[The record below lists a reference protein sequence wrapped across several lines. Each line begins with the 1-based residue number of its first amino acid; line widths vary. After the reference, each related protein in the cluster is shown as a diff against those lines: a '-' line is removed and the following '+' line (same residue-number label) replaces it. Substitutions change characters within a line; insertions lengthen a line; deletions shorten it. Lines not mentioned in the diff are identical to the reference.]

1 MLSSFKSY
9 KIEKIPTAKDLVS
22 SQETTLP
29 FTFPVDLQKH
39 FPHGFL
45 DAQIGVDKSVFQEQ
59 STLGTEYEAVN
70 TTVNEL
76 EKKKSEANILKEKL
90 MELFGR
96 KNLKPFQD
104 NQRALFSD
112 KIAELKKE
120 VNLLKEKIKGI
131 NLESSLLAL
140 ILMIV
145 AAAIFISADY
155 IISKSVVSTF
165 LLLDTNKWD
174 AILFSLALAAIP
186 FLLKPAYDRLI
197 EQPYKLNQN
206 KGFFNVLIIL
216 ITFAAFGLLVNTGFV
231 RMNAFN
237 YNPVTVVP
245 EINNGNGVL
254 LIDPSATGVVNVI
267 NPKPENYIYIVVVVS
282 GVLFA
287 FGGAILLGMGLP
299 ELKKRVKR
307 AWMKIVL
314 KTLYLK
320 IRRLDKKIEQL
331 NELKSFYERDEAKY
345 CNGISLEEKWKN
357 LMEEIEK
364 TEEELAESKKIRTE
378 KLKTFKSKI
387 HEYGHQLAAEFS
399 ESNLKKQGLHYI
411 NQKATPR
418 PYIQLRNNISQHIN

>member
-131 NLESSLLAL
+131 NLENSLLAYERG
-140 ILMIV
+140 M
-145 AAAIFISADY
+145 A
-155 IISKSVVSTF
+155 
-165 LLLDTNKWD
+165 
-174 AILFSLALAAIP
+174 
-186 FLLKPAYDRLI
+186 
-197 EQPYKLNQN
+197 
-206 KGFFNVLIIL
+206 
-216 ITFAAFGLLVNTGFV
+216 
-231 RMNAFN
+231 
-237 YNPVTVVP
+237 
-245 EINNGNGVL
+245 
-254 LIDPSATGVVNVI
+254 
-267 NPKPENYIYIVVVVS
+267 
-282 GVLFA
+282 
-287 FGGAILLGMGLP
+287 LLGHCQ
-299 ELKKRVKR
+299 E
-307 AWMKIVL
+307 
-314 KTLYLK
+314 TLGQAEQK
-320 IRRLDKKIEQL
+320 IRVLEAGIL
-331 NELKSFYERDEAKY
+331 RDFTDSTGA
-345 CNGISLEEKWKN
+345 
-357 LMEEIEK
+357 
-364 TEEELAESKKIRTE
+364 
-378 KLKTFKSKI
+378 
-387 HEYGHQLAAEFS
+387 S
-399 ESNLKKQGLHYI
+399 EDVRS
-411 NQKATPR
+411 
-418 PYIQLRNNISQHIN
+418 

>member
-1 MLSSFKSY
+1 MLPSFKSY
-9 KIEKIPTAKDLVS
+9 KIEKLPTAGDLVS
-22 SQETTLP
+22 SQETSLP

-59 STLGTEYEAVN
+59 STLGTEYEGVN

-76 EKKKSEANILKEKL
+76 EKKKSEAYTLKEKL

-131 NLESSLLAL
+131 KLESSLLAL
-140 ILMIV
+140 ILMLV
-145 AAAIFISADY
+145 AAFIFISADY

-165 LLLDTNKWD
+165 LLLDVNKWD
-174 AILFSLALAAIP
+174 AILFSLALASIP

-206 KGFFNVLIIL
+206 KGFFNILIIL

-237 YNPVTVVP
+237 YNPVIEAPMGDNEKGLPLEGTG
-245 EINNGNGVL
+245 EIGGGE
-254 LIDPSATGVVNVI
+254 LINS
-267 NPKPENYIYIVVVVS
+267 KPENYTYIVVVVS

-299 ELKKRVKR
+299 EFKKRVKR

-314 KTLYLK
+314 KTLFLK
-320 IRRLDKKIEQL
+320 IRRLEKKIEQL
-331 NELKSFYERDEAKY
+331 NELQSFYERDEAKC
-345 CNGISLEEKWKN
+345 CNGLFLEERWKS

-364 TEEELAESKKIRTE
+364 TEVELAEYKKLRTE

-399 ESNLKKQGLHYI
+399 ESKLKKQGLHYI
-411 NQKATPR
+411 NQKAAPR
-418 PYIQLRNNISQHIN
+418 PYIQLRNNISQHKN